1 MNDILMMKSFMK
13 KRINTTSYSYRH
25 LFQADVS
32 LTNRKRTITFTMVYY
47 GFKCTE
53 GLLERFSQLVAILDC
68 LDTNTELQTSCNTE
82 LSIFYC
88 GNRNEN
94 WSEF

>member
-1 MNDILMMKSFMK
+1 MMKSFMK
-13 KRINTTSYSYRH
+13 NRRNRTYYSYRH
-25 LFQADVS
+25 LFQVDVS
-32 LTNRKRTITFTMVYY
+32 LTNRKRTIRLPWFTMVLSVL
-47 GFKCTE
+47 KV
-53 GLLERFSQLVAILDC
+53 SQLVANLDC